1 MTTKAYQ
8 VAQIMR
14 ERIEKGE
21 WKPRRRIPSQGEL
34 ATELSVSA
42 HVVARAAAFLRSRGY
57 LGTLLNKGS
66 YVRPPE
72 DWRKVP
78 NEYP

>member
-34 ATELSVSA
+34 ATEFRVSA

-57 LGTLLNKGS
+57 LWTLPHKGS
-66 YVRPPE
+66 YARPSE
-72 DWRKVP
+72 DWRGLP
-78 NEYP
+78 E